1 MKTFYGKMDVL
12 QLVNEGSS
20 LLLNNFVKNLNG
32 NVNNRIW
39 LMTKDCD
46 I

>member
-12 QLVNEGSS
+12 QLVNEESS
-20 LLLNNFVKNLNG
+20 LLLNNFIKNLNG
-32 NVNNRIW
+32 NVNSKIW

>member
-1 MKTFYGKMDVL
+1 MKTFYEKMDVL
-12 QLVNEGSS
+12 QLVNEESF
-20 LLLNNFVKNLNG
+20 LWLNNFIKNLNG
-32 NVNNRIW
+32 NVNNKIW